1 MLINSLFLPLTGLTT
16 IKALLAAAADK
27 ENAVGFWLLDLPH
40 WVVKSV
46 LRTIHNFN

>member
-27 ENAVGFWLLDLPH
+27 ENAVRLPVYFAEKLL
-40 WVVKSV
+40 S
-46 LRTIHNFN
+46 TYSYFITYFI